1 MPRGRSLSDDIV
13 LERAMQVFWRRG
25 YAGTSLRELTQAT
38 GLGSAALYHRYAD
51 KQSLFVRV
59 LGRYADRGLAQR
71 IARLSVQPSPLQALR
86 SFFEELVAAS
96 LADPERRGCLLV
108 NTALDGADMG
118 EAARETVRAR
128 LGEVESFFASRLACA
143 VAAGALPPGTDVA
156 ARAAALLGSV
166 FAIRV
171 AARLY
176 GDPQRLRTL
185 AAHALAFIEAAPPVK
200 RVVHGCAPG
209 PRAARAPRKRAART
223 PST

>member
-1 MPRGRSLSDDIV
+1 MPRSRSLSDDVV

-38 GLGSAALYHRYAD
+38 GLGSAALYHRYTD
-51 KQSLFVRV
+51 KQGLFVQV
-59 LGRYADRGLAQR
+59 LGRYAQRGLAAR
-71 IARLSVQPSPLQALR
+71 IAQLSSDPSPLGAIRQ
-86 SFFEELVAAS
+86 FFDQLVAAS

-118 EAARETVRAR
+118 EPARAVVRAR

-143 VAAGALPPGTDVA
+143 VAAGALPRDTEVA
-156 ARAAALLGSV
+156 SEAAALMGAV

-176 GDPQRLRTL
+176 GDPHRLRAL
-185 AAHALAFIEAAPPVK
+185 ADHALRALEPCPPGKAALS
-200 RVVHGCAPG
+200 GE
-209 PRAARAPRKRAART
+209 
-223 PST
+223 SF

>member
-1 MPRGRSLSDDIV
+1 MARGRSLSDDIV
-13 LERAMQVFWRRG
+13 LERAMQVFWRQG

-51 KQSLFVRV
+51 KQTLFVRV
-59 LGRYADRGLAQR
+59 LGRYADRGLAPR
-71 IARLSVQPSPLQALR
+71 IARLAAQPSPLQALR

-143 VAAGALPPGTDVA
+143 VAAGALPPDTDVA

-176 GDPQRLRTL
+176 GDPARLRTL
-185 AAHALAFIEAAPPVK
+185 AAHAIGSLEAAPPLK
-200 RVVHGCAPG
+200 APAL
-209 PRAARAPRKRAART
+209 RATPVPRKRVPRR
-223 PST
+223 PS

>member
-13 LERAMQVFWRRG
+13 LERAMQVFWRHG
-25 YAGTSLRELTQAT
+25 YAGTTLRELTQAT

-51 KQSLFVRV
+51 KQTLFVRV
-59 LGRYADRGLAQR
+59 LGRYADRGLAPR
-71 IARLSVQPSPLQALR
+71 IARLAAQPSPLQSLR

-143 VAAGALPPGTDVA
+143 VAAGALPPDTDVA

-176 GDPQRLRTL
+176 GDAQRLRTL
-185 AAHALAFIEAAPPVK
+185 AAHALAFAEAVPPVT
-200 RVVHGCAPG
+200 RAVHRGAPG
-209 PRAARAPRKRAART
+209 PRAPRRRAART